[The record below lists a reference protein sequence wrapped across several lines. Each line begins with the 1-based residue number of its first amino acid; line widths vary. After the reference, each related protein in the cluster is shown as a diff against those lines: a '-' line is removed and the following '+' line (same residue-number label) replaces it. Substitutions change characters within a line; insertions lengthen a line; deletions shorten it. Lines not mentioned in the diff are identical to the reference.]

1 MEDDYTDY
9 PDFVTLVEAN
19 HGYPAT
25 NLQWQP
31 ASAGGFPWSGKAPSA
46 ELLATT
52 GDALRVWEY
61 FGDAPPASS
70 AYVGR
75 QPGGGG
81 HRLTL
86 KTALSG
92 VGLPPSKFNIPADP
106 SVAIKGT
113 KPEHRRASDELF
125 LEREGT

>member
-75 QPGGGG
+75 QPSGSG

-92 VGLPPSKFNIPADP
+92 VGTFIPSSIFVLIVP
-106 SVAIKGT
+106 SNQRYKARIRV
-113 KPEHRRASDELF
+113 RL
-125 LEREGT
+125 